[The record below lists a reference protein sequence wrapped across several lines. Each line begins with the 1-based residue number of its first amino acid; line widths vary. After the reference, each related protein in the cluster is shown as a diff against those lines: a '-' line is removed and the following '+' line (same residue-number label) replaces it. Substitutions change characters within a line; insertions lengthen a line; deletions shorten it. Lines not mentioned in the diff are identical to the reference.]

1 MKEIDVVETL
11 KTLSDKVD
19 ELSDA
24 LAGKSNV
31 SSGVSDAFTE
41 KKNKAVDM
49 INGKPFAYIG
59 GAFAGGLALGY
70 LMSRRNKCK

>member
-11 KTLSDKVD
+11 KILSEKVD

-31 SSGVSDAFTE
+31 SSGVSNAFTE
-41 KKNKAVDM
+41 KKNKAVEM
-49 INGKPFAYIG
+49 IKGKPFTYIG
-59 GAFAGGLALGY
+59 GSFAGGLALGY

>member
-11 KTLSDKVD
+11 KTLSDKAD

-31 SSGVSDAFTE
+31 LSGVSDAFTE
-41 KKNKAVDM
+41 KKNKVGEM
-49 INGKPFAYIG
+49 IKGKPLAYIG
-59 GAFAGGLALGY
+59 GALAGGLVLGY